1 MIAALIWF
9 VIYIVVIGC
18 IFWLLTWLIDYV
30 GLPEP
35 FHRIARI
42 IIAVVAVI
50 IVLLLLL
57 RLLGVDGGQG
67 FPKLGFNS
75 SVYGLMYGEDA
86 ITGWL
91 IA

>member
-57 RLLGVDGGQG
+57 RLLGIDTGGG

-75 SVYGLMYGEDA
+75 SVYGGIIHA
-86 ITGWL
+86 TV
-91 IA
+91 

>member
-1 MIAALIWF
+1 MPMIAALIWF

-57 RLLGVDGGQG
+57 RLLGVDGGGG

-75 SVYGLMYGEDA
+75 SVYGGCCHATLLA
-86 ITGWL
+86 
-91 IA
+91 